1 MSRKH
6 FAESPTKV
14 DGQHTS
20 RTLFYKEQLL
30 KKVKGIFKIECPQEW
45 DKDYILNT
53 LLYFGY
59 FTVTDTPAGVLP
71 LKCGTYGVN
80 YFGNP
85 VKVIIAVP
93 ILKQMKRTIDE
104 DCVLYFLER
113 TPSKTYYS
121 FGKLIDIYAEKLA
134 SCDAAIDVNLMNSR
148 MAYMA
153 EAETKAQAE
162 TIKKMYDEVTEG
174 NPLVVYRKDAVMG
187 EGLKMFFGNVKNTF
201 VSDMIQDEKRAIIN
215 EFLTEIGINNAN
227 TDKRERLNADEVNAN
242 NEELALNIAHWK
254 SNLEVCNKKVKEMF
268 PEINFSITLQFD
280 VSNRKEQNVT
290 DREYRS
296 LENTQSGE

>member
-1 MSRKH
+1 MNKRFFNEK
-6 FAESPTKV
+6 PKKV
-14 DGQHTS
+14 DGQRTS

-30 KKVKGIFKIECPQEW
+30 KKVKGQFEIVCPEEW

-53 LLYFGY
+53 LLYFGF

-71 LKCGTYGVN
+71 LKCGLYGIN

-85 VKVIIAVP
+85 TKVIIAVP
-93 ILKQMKRTIDE
+93 VLEQMERVIDT

-113 TPSKTYYS
+113 TPAKTYYS
-121 FGKLIDIYAEKLA
+121 IVKLLDIYAEKLA

-162 TIKKMYDEVTEG
+162 TIKKLYDDVTEG
-174 NPLVVYRKDAVMG
+174 NPLVVYRKDAISG

-254 SNLEVCNKKVKEMF
+254 SNLDVCNKKVKNMF
-268 PEINFSITLQFD
+268 PEINFSINLRFD
-280 VSNRKEQNVT
+280 ASNREESNVT
-290 DREYRS
+290 DREYRGV
-296 LENTQSGE
+296 ENTQS